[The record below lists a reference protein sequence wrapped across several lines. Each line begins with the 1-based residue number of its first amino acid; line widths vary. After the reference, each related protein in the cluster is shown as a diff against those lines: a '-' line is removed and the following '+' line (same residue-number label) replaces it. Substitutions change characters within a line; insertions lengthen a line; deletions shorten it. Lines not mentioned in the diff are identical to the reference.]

1 MGLRLREEGRR
12 RRLHARLLLPNLDR
26 GDERCGSGQVPARV
40 ALPTFVATSAA
51 LAAGDAATAL
61 STSVGA
67 YDAFRGQR
75 DRRYVP
81 S

>member
-1 MGLRLREEGRR
+1 MGLWLRTQGRR
-12 RRLHARLLLPNLDR
+12 WRLHARLLFPNLDR
-26 GDERCGSGQVPARV
+26 GDERRVCGQVPARD
-40 ALPTFVATSAA
+40 ALSTFIAASAA

-75 DRRYVP
+75 DRGYVP